1 MKPSQQLFDTTK
13 GVDHIIIAVRNLD
26 ESSRDYSNALGFGV
40 EKGGRHPGGT
50 ENFVSF
56 FSDRTYLELLGC
68 YEIKDQ
74 MTRDVSKFL
83 EKSEGAVGC
92 GLAVSS
98 AEKTTSFL
106 RSNGFDVVGPSGG
119 TITYEG
125 VGETP
130 PILWR
135 YVAFKDKTT
144 KHVGNFFFI
153 EYDEKARADFL
164 AKHPDLAEKRNR
176 RINQVHRNSSLRLS
190 AIWLAVNDLD
200 EARAEFERAGFQ
212 KIKSTTIDQKNIN
225 AKAVVLE
232 AGRGN
237 IVLMQADEER
247 KNLPARFLAER
258 NIDEGSS
265 SIFGFSVQVSDLS
278 KARSMLMVGT
288 EQNDILQ
295 YEGLF
300 GKSVLVGPPQPSHG
314 VWIEFFQA

>member
-13 GVDHIIIAVRNLD
+13 GVDHIIIAVRNLE
-26 ESSRDYSNALGFGV
+26 ESSHDYNALGFGV

-56 FSDRTYLELLGC
+56 FTDRTYLELLGY

-74 MTRDVSKFL
+74 MTGDVAKFL
-83 EKSEGAVGC
+83 EKREGAVGC

-98 AEKTTSFL
+98 AEKTASFL
-106 RSNGFDVVGPSGG
+106 HSNGFDVVGPSGG
-119 TITYEG
+119 AITYEG

-153 EYDEKARADFL
+153 EYDEKARDDFL

-200 EARAEFERAGFQ
+200 ESPAEFERAGFQ

-247 KNLPARFLAER
+247 KNLPARFLADR
-258 NIDEGSS
+258 NIDEDP
-265 SIFGFSVQVSDLS
+265 SIIGFSVQVSDIS

-288 EQNDILQ
+288 EQKDILQ

-300 GKSVLVGPPQPSHG
+300 GKSVLVGPPQLSHG